1 MARSETMPL
10 VRKVAVKQENGTL
23 SNDSTFGAL
32 FTDVVDSDRSG
43 ATGYSL
49 DQFIDS
55 YIDFMTNTSFVYSGN
70 EEPDNTH
77 VALWVDTSSPQNVF

>member
-1 MARSETMPL
+1 MAKNSTMPL
-10 VRKVAVKQENGTL
+10 IRKVAEKQTDGTL
-23 SNDSTFGAL
+23 GNDNTIGATFE
-32 FTDVVDSDRSG
+32 DVVDAERIG

-55 YIDFMTNTSFVYSGN
+55 YLAFMAANPFTYVGN

-77 VALWVDTSSPQNVF
+77 IALWVDTGTPQNNF